1 MIFQPCGGFEA
12 LGHDTKVGAS
22 VLMVVFM
29 SSKFEKLNLIYLL
42 TQLVTVDDNQ
52 SLLHGWK

>member
-1 MIFQPCGGFEA
+1 
-12 LGHDTKVGAS
+12 
-22 VLMVVFM
+22 VFM